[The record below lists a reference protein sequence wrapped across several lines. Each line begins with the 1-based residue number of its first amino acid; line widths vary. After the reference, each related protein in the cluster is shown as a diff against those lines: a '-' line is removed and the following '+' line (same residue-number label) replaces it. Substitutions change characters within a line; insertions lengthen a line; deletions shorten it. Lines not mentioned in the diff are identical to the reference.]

1 MKGSHALKDSTVHWV
16 KKCLQ
21 RKRFNWDNNIMIGR
35 KCNILIMDIL
45 ENFISKKNL
54 EEQKKTGREGRMTM
68 EYKLSISKW
77 KSIKCAHKIKSHT
90 N

>member
-45 ENFISKKNL
+45 ENFISKEKSRRTKEN
-54 EEQKKTGREGRMTM
+54 REGGKND
-68 EYKLSISKW
+68 YGI
-77 KSIKCAHKIKSHT
+77 
-90 N
+90 

>member
-1 MKGSHALKDSTVHWV
+1 
-16 KKCLQ
+16 
-21 RKRFNWDNNIMIGR
+21 MIGR

-68 EYKLSISKW
+68 EYKLSISK
-77 KSIKCAHKIKSHT
+77 
-90 N
+90 